1 MKNLESLQEKLHNF
15 QMKFS
20 EDEEVQKLII
30 KLRKR
35 FNELQEKH
43 FSDDD
48 FLSDDFDQMNEQ
60 YWSVCR
66 ESDVDELDIF
76 TFLWFN

>member
-35 FNELQEKH
+35 FNELHEKH

>member
-1 MKNLESLQEKLHNF
+1 
-15 QMKFS
+15 MKFS

-48 FLSDDFDQMNEQ
+48 FLSDDFEEMNEQ

>member
-48 FLSDDFDQMNEQ
+48 FLSDDFEEMNEQ